1 MRIVVTQPRL
11 SQGDHADNAS
21 ALRTTT
27 CNIAGSAAA
36 PDFILFPECFFPE
49 SDFPAYEHF
58 VRECAATTGACVIGG
73 SVHARVAPDAPLHN
87 VGVVM
92 APDGCI
98 LATYSK
104 RHPYGNEVALGVQ
117 PGQGISEF
125 EWHGARCA
133 VLICADVWDARLLT
147 QLTTPPDILF
157 VVAATV
163 SQEHDPVAVQHLWH
177 ALAVTRAF
185 ECTSVMAVSDW
196 AQTPVDDHRST
207 CGVAGLADPSDYS
220 GTFQP
225 VPVESSWQRYDISLS
240 QLHQLRAARH
250 SRNFYFWS

>member
-1 MRIVVTQPRL
+1 MQIVVTQPNLVER
-11 SQGDHADNAS
+11 DHAANVRAVRAMVDS
-21 ALRTTT
+21 IVQ
-27 CNIAGSAAA
+27 CA
-36 PDFILFPECFFPE
+36 PQPEFVVLPECFFRE
-49 SDFPAYEHF
+49 HDYAAYQ
-58 VRECAATTGACVIGG
+58 ECIRAVAASTRACVIGG
-73 SVHARVAPDAPLHN
+73 SVHTRVAPAAPLHN

-92 APDGCI
+92 APDGRT

-104 RHPYGNEVALGVQ
+104 RHPYGNEVTPGVQ
-117 PGQGISEF
+117 AGQGISEF

-133 VLICADVWDARLLT
+133 VLICADVWDVRLLT

-163 SQEHDPVAVQHLWH
+163 SQEHGPIAVQHLWH

-185 ECTSVMAVSDW
+185 ECTSVVAVSDW

-207 CGVAGLADPSDYS
+207 CGVAGLADPSDYT

-225 VPVESSWQRYDISLS
+225 VPVESSWHCYDADLAQI
-240 QLHQLRAARH
+240 HQFREARQ
-250 SRNFYFWS
+250 SRNFYFW